1 MIRPVTPIYPDRAE
15 EKDDVWQ
22 VSRFRDFT
30 GGENRNI
37 LPEFLKANQLSL
49 AKNCVMTGEGTLE
62 TRTGKTQVFTTSL
75 GTNSITS
82 VHRFA

>member
-37 LPEFLKANQLSL
+37 LPEFFNEQ
-49 AKNCVMTGEGTLE
+49 
-62 TRTGKTQVFTTSL
+62 TSQTKL
-75 GTNSITS
+75 
-82 VHRFA
+82 F